1 MAEPDDLIYLALSK
15 ALLAGQ
21 LPPGAQLVETRVASL
36 FGVSR
41 ERVRKVL
48 HRLGHERLIDV
59 IPQRG
64 AFVSAPTLSQAREVY
79 EARRIVEG
87 GVAARLAGRLAPGQI
102 GQLREHGEREAL
114 ALKAGDRGLSI
125 ELSRQFHLLL
135 GEFCGNAFV
144 IRELQELV
152 SRTSMLEAFFEP
164 ETASQCGCDE
174 HHEIVDALEQG
185 DGTLAIKMMHIHLSL
200 IETRLRP
207 EPPGTRSY
215 DVDVVL
221 AQAWEAVQAPVS
233 CSEVVEDVHSESGN
247 AE

>member
-79 EARRIVEG
+79 EARRIIEG
-87 GVAARLAGRLAPGQI
+87 GVAARLAGQLTSSQI
-102 GQLREHGEREAL
+102 QQLRKHGEREAL

-164 ETASQCGCDE
+164 ETASQCGCNE
-174 HHEIVDALEQG
+174 HHEIVDALAAGEAA
-185 DGTLAIKMMHIHLSL
+185 LAIRMMHVHLSL

-207 EPPGTRSY
+207 EPPGTRTY
-215 DVDVVL
+215 DMDVL
-221 AQAWEAVQAPVS
+221 LTQAWEAVQAATLCPD
-233 CSEVVEDVHSESGN
+233 VVEDTHSGG
-247 AE
+247 

>member
-41 ERVRKVL
+41 ERVRKAL

-79 EARRIVEG
+79 EARRIIEG
-87 GVAARLAGRLAPGQI
+87 GVAARLAGRLTAGQI
-102 GQLREHGEREAL
+102 RQLRQHGEREAL
-114 ALKAGDRGLSI
+114 ALKSGDRGHSI
-125 ELSRQFHLLL
+125 ELSRKFHLLL

-164 ETASQCGCDE
+164 ETASQCGCNE

-185 DGTLAIKMMHIHLSL
+185 DGMLAVKMMHTHLSL

-207 EPPGTRSY
+207 EPAGARNH
-215 DVDVVL
+215 DVEVVLIQAWDAVKAKVSCPDVV
-221 AQAWEAVQAPVS
+221 EGVRPG
-233 CSEVVEDVHSESGN
+233 SER
-247 AE
+247 A